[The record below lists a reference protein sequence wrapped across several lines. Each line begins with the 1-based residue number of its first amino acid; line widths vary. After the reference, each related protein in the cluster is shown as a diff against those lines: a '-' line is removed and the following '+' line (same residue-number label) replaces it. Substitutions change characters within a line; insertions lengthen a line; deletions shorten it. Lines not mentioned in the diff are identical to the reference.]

1 MVCISLKSCTVKL
14 FARKRR
20 PLHISGLCF
29 NQNPVLGLIFWVS
42 FFFKVKIRAFPDEVS
57 GEWTVFQFFANHFIS
72 KNKLLTFS
80 SWEQEKLHFFFIYI
94 IHDII
99 IGSCSFVNRILS
111 INYRGAFC
119 KSSSIIYV

>member
-42 FFFKVKIRAFPDEVS
+42 FFFKVKIRAFPDEVF
-57 GEWTVFQFFANHFIS
+57 G
-72 KNKLLTFS
+72 
-80 SWEQEKLHFFFIYI
+80 
-94 IHDII
+94 
-99 IGSCSFVNRILS
+99 
-111 INYRGAFC
+111 
-119 KSSSIIYV
+119 